1 MGNRLRT
8 ASEPLPSM
16 RFLANC
22 LRQMPL
28 SSSAHQCYARGAVR
42 LSGRSFI
49 SKVTYLIPWPV
60 KRAFP
65 QHWPP
70 AWKRGRKRFFGAQL
84 SMYTHATLNVYTRN
98 KGNFK
103 HTARSWLNFARVVH
117 LERLSVVFTKSRT
130 CWRTATTF
138 YFPSKTLGDFSP
150 YLSSAQRVAP

>member
-28 SSSAHQCYARGAVR
+28 SSSAHQCYARGTVR

-84 SMYTHATLNVYTRN
+84 SMFTHATKETSNTQLGAGSTLHVWFTWNVSPSSSPRAGPAGGLRPLFISQA
-98 KGNFK
+98 K
-103 HTARSWLNFARVVH
+103 RSAISLLIFLQPNASLH
-117 LERLSVVFTKSRT
+117 N
-130 CWRTATTF
+130 
-138 YFPSKTLGDFSP
+138 P
-150 YLSSAQRVAP
+150 